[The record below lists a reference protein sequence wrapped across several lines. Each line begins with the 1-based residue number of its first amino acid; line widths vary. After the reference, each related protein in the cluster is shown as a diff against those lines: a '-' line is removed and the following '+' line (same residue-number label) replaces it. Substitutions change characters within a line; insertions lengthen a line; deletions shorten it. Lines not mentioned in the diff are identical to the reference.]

1 MRRRLDR
8 RTALTGL
15 GALAFGATVAACGQ
29 PRQAEEPA
37 PPPLDLTDLEARH
50 GGRLGVSALD
60 TAFNRSA
67 SWRGQ
72 ERFAYCSTFKL
83 FLAAA
88 TLERAARGEERLDR
102 AIRVTRAD
110 IIPHAPVTGPAVGR
124 ALTVEALCR
133 AMVEVSD
140 NPAANILI
148 REMGGLAAWRA
159 WWPTLGDN
167 STTIS
172 RLEPDL
178 NSGEANDPRDTA
190 LPDQTVGNLR
200 EVLLG
205 DRLSPEHRRLL
216 EGWMLASP
224 TGPGR
229 IKAAAPLGWAVAHKT
244 GTGGNGATNDIGLLR
259 PPSGQPVLVA
269 AYFIGAAQATTE
281 QREAILAE
289 GVRRALR
296 TLGHG

>member
-1 MRRRLDR
+1 MTGRADR
-8 RTALTGL
+8 RTLLTGL
-15 GALAFGATVAACGQ
+15 GAFALAGTAAACSQ
-29 PRQAEEPA
+29 PRRPDEPP

-50 GGRLGVSALD
+50 GGRIGVSALD
-60 TAFNRSA
+60 TAFSRSV

-88 TLERAARGEERLDR
+88 TLERVAKGEERLDR

-110 IIPHAPVTGPAVGR
+110 IIPHAPVTGRAVGR
-124 ALTVEALCR
+124 SLTVETLCR

-140 NPAANILI
+140 NPAANIMI

-178 NSGEANDPRDTA
+178 NSAEANDPRDTA

-205 DRLSPEHRRLL
+205 DRLTPDHRQLL
-216 EGWMLASP
+216 EGWMTASP
-224 TGPGR
+224 TGPAR
-229 IKAAAPLGWAVAHKT
+229 IKAAGPLGWAVAHKT

-269 AYFIGAAQATTE
+269 AYFTEAPRATIE
-281 QREAILAE
+281 QREAVLAE

-296 TLGHG
+296 SLGHG